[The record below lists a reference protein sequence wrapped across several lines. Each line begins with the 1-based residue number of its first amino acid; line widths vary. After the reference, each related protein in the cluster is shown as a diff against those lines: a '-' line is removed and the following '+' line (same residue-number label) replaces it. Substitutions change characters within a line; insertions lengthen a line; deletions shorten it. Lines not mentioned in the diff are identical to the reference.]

1 MTTYTFQATIHPR
14 PEVVVAGPP
23 WTLGSATFQT
33 LAVVPNQL
41 GRGFERSFEET
52 GEALAQLPRMFF
64 EPDGSF
70 VWVTEE
76 HHDRRQVD
84 GVLLDRDG
92 RLMYVDVVGRCAPG
106 ELDSLLTAVGWP
118 ATGVMFQLRREAI
131 FLDEPEFRRY
141 ASSP

>member
-1 MTTYTFQATIHPR
+1 MTIYTFQATIHPR
-14 PEVVVAGPP
+14 PDVVAAGPA
-23 WTLGSATFQT
+23 WTLGSATFPT
-33 LAVVPNQL
+33 LAVIPNQL

-76 HHDRRQVD
+76 NHDRRQVD

-106 ELDSLLTAVGWP
+106 ELDSLLTTVGWP
-118 ATGVMFQLRREAI
+118 ATRVMFQLRREAI
-131 FLDEPEFRRY
+131 FLDEAEFRRY
-141 ASSP
+141 ASSQ